1 MEENRTRAA
10 GQNYSM
16 EEQMKAITAAE
27 VVKDIRK
34 KIKAKK

>member
-1 MEENRTRAA
+1 MPVISEIMTAD
-10 GQNYSM
+10 SM
-16 EEQMKAITAAE
+16 EEQMKAITVAE